1 MAETKPR
8 KRTRANGEGGV
19 HKEAERGRWVGTITI
34 GYTDAGK
41 QVRRKVTGKTKKEVT
56 DKLDLLRTATNAGL
70 RPAPAQLTVAK
81 FLTDWIERLPG
92 KVRPLTVENYT
103 QVAKR
108 YVIPHIGQIRLTQL
122 APSDVDSMVHTLAEG
137 DATTDPPR
145 RPVSPNTQRAARSV
159 LRRALRW
166 AEAEGMVSR
175 NVAKIAE
182 GVHVGGGTGRTL
194 TVEQAGTLLGAVHG
208 NRYGA
213 AVTTALALGLRRGE
227 LLGLSWSDLEL
238 DKKPS
243 RLTVHRSLKR
253 IPKVGLV
260 LDDPKTEASKR
271 TVHLPEQLAIVLK
284 EHRKRQIEERLHAGP
299 LWIADPLGADLVFRT
314 PFGHAV
320 DPDNFR
326 QAVYRITKAAGLGQW
341 SPHELRHSAASL
353 LIAQGVELKLI
364 SEMLG
369 HSSIR
374 VTADVYGHLLD
385 VGKARTAA
393 AMGDVLWGAK

>member
-1 MAETKPR
+1 MTDTKPR

-19 HKEAERGRWVGTITI
+19 HREAERGRWVGTITV
-34 GYTDAGK
+34 GYSDEGK

-56 DKLDLLRTATNAGL
+56 DKLDVLRTATTAGL

-81 FLTDWIERLPG
+81 FLTDWLDRLPG

-103 QVAKR
+103 QVTKR
-108 YVIPHIGQIRLTQL
+108 YIIPHVGQIRLREL
-122 APSDVDSMVHTLAEG
+122 APRDVENMVRALAEG

-159 LRRALRW
+159 LRRAIRS

-182 GVHVGGGTGRTL
+182 GVHVGGTTGRTL
-194 TVEQAGTLLGAVHG
+194 TVEQAGTLLQAVRG
-208 NRYGA
+208 DRYEA

-227 LLGLSWSDLEL
+227 LLGLAWSDLEL
-238 DKKPS
+238 DATPG
-243 RLTVHRSLKR
+243 RITVRRSLKR

-260 LDDPKTEASKR
+260 LDDPKTEGSKR
-271 TVHLPEQLAIVLK
+271 TVHLPAQLVAVLK
-284 EHRKRQIEERLHAGP
+284 DHRRRQVEERLHAGP
-299 LWIADPLGADLVFRT
+299 LWIVDPLGADLVFRT

-353 LIAQGVELKLI
+353 LIAQGVDLKLI
-364 SEMLG
+364 SELLG

-385 VGKARTAA
+385 VGKARTAE
-393 AMGDVLWGAK
+393 AMGDVLWGTK